1 MTSTNRRYGTLTA
14 QRRYS
19 ARALQLDIN
28 LLTAT
33 FPIAPMPSTAPSLT
47 PHKSSPYPAQTVHD
61 FRPSW
66 VVEQVISPKPN
77 LPRLTSFSTAG
88 TSPATFSRFTIWLLY
103 VTCGS
108 EDSAIMSGKT
118 LYGATFKDVNFVP
131 LQSATFCV
139 QCELISNNSKPYCLA
154 CGSHALLG
162 LSRMLG
168 GSMRNEQ
175 TAHLITDIELNNLV
189 RDLLRTVPDPD
200 VLAMADHTRMPSLTM
215 RSQLRLANAAH
226 PASGFRAVTL
236 GDDAEIH
243 PAELDLEPAISAI
256 TERAQHLTGATGA
269 AIALRAGDEIVCRA
283 RAGRTAPDLGVR
295 LQTDAGISAEAVRSG
310 EIMLCHDAERN
321 PRVDLASCRR
331 LGVRSILVSPLR
343 HYRRTL
349 GVFEVLSSSPGAF
362 DDSDVATMQ
371 LLSGMM
377 VAAISRI
384 STLHQAQILPRVG

>member
-1 MTSTNRRYGTLTA
+1 MFGKTVYGTA
-14 QRRYS
+14 
-19 ARALQLDIN
+19 
-28 LLTAT
+28 
-33 FPIAPMPSTAPSLT
+33 
-47 PHKSSPYPAQTVHD
+47 
-61 FRPSW
+61 
-66 VVEQVISPKPN
+66 
-77 LPRLTSFSTAG
+77 
-88 TSPATFSRFTIWLLY
+88 
-103 VTCGS
+103 
-108 EDSAIMSGKT
+108 
-118 LYGATFKDVNFVP
+118 FKDVNFVP

-139 QCELISNNSKPYCLA
+139 QCELISTNSKPYCLA
-154 CGSHALLG
+154 CGSHSLLG
-162 LSRMLG
+162 LSRVLG
-168 GSMRNEQ
+168 GSLRNQ
-175 TAHLITDIELNNLV
+175 QNAHLITDIELDNLV
-189 RDLLRTVPDPD
+189 RDLLRTVPDPE
-200 VLAMADHTRMPSLTM
+200 VLTMADHTRMPSLAQ
-215 RSQLRLANAAH
+215 RSQLRVANAAH

-236 GDDAEIH
+236 GDEVEIH

-362 DDSDVATMQ
+362 DERDVATMQ
-371 LLSGMM
+371 LLSSMM

-384 STLHQAQILPRVG
+384 SSLHQAQILRRAG

>member
-1 MTSTNRRYGTLTA
+1 MFGKTVYGT
-14 QRRYS
+14 
-19 ARALQLDIN
+19 
-28 LLTAT
+28 
-33 FPIAPMPSTAPSLT
+33 
-47 PHKSSPYPAQTVHD
+47 
-61 FRPSW
+61 
-66 VVEQVISPKPN
+66 
-77 LPRLTSFSTAG
+77 
-88 TSPATFSRFTIWLLY
+88 
-103 VTCGS
+103 
-108 EDSAIMSGKT
+108 
-118 LYGATFKDVNFVP
+118 TFKDVPFVP

-139 QCELISNNSKPYCLA
+139 QCELISNSNKPYCLA

-162 LSRMLG
+162 LSRVLG
-168 GSMRNEQ
+168 GSLRNQQ
-175 TAHLITDIELNNLV
+175 TAHLITDVELDNLV
-189 RDLLRTVPDPD
+189 RDLLRTVPDPAVFD
-200 VLAMADHTRMPSLTM
+200 VADRSRVPSLAM
-215 RSQLRLANAAH
+215 RSQLRVANAVH
-226 PASGFRAVTL
+226 TASGFRAMTVPEEI
-236 GDDAEIH
+236 EIH

-283 RAGRTAPDLGVR
+283 RAGRTAPDLGIR
-295 LQTDAGISAEAVRSG
+295 LQTEGGISAEAVRSG

-362 DDSDVATMQ
+362 DERDVATMQ

-384 STLHQAQILPRVG
+384 SALKRAQIASAAA

>member
-1 MTSTNRRYGTLTA
+1 MFRKTVYG
-14 QRRYS
+14 S
-19 ARALQLDIN
+19 
-28 LLTAT
+28 
-33 FPIAPMPSTAPSLT
+33 
-47 PHKSSPYPAQTVHD
+47 
-61 FRPSW
+61 
-66 VVEQVISPKPN
+66 
-77 LPRLTSFSTAG
+77 
-88 TSPATFSRFTIWLLY
+88 
-103 VTCGS
+103 
-108 EDSAIMSGKT
+108 
-118 LYGATFKDVNFVP
+118 TFKDVNFVP

-139 QCELISNNSKPYCLA
+139 QCELISASTKPFCLA
-154 CGSHALLG
+154 CGSNALLG
-162 LSRMLG
+162 LSRVLG
-168 GSMRNEQ
+168 GSLRHQQ

-200 VLAMADHTRMPSLTM
+200 VVSMADHTRMPSLAQ
-215 RSQLRLANAAH
+215 RSQLRVANAAH
-226 PASGFRAVTL
+226 PVSGFHAVAV
-236 GDDAEIH
+236 GEDIEIY

-269 AIALRAGDEIVCRA
+269 AIALRTGDEIVCRA

-362 DDSDVATMQ
+362 DERDVATMQ
-371 LLSGMM
+371 LLSSMM

-384 STLHQAQILPRVG
+384 SSLHHAQILRRAG

>member
-1 MTSTNRRYGTLTA
+1 MFRKTVYG
-14 QRRYS
+14 S
-19 ARALQLDIN
+19 
-28 LLTAT
+28 
-33 FPIAPMPSTAPSLT
+33 
-47 PHKSSPYPAQTVHD
+47 
-61 FRPSW
+61 
-66 VVEQVISPKPN
+66 
-77 LPRLTSFSTAG
+77 
-88 TSPATFSRFTIWLLY
+88 
-103 VTCGS
+103 
-108 EDSAIMSGKT
+108 
-118 LYGATFKDVNFVP
+118 TFKDVNFVP

-139 QCELISNNSKPYCLA
+139 QCEVISTSTKPFCLA

-162 LSRMLG
+162 LSRVLG
-168 GSMRNEQ
+168 GSLLHQQ
-175 TAHLITDIELNNLV
+175 TAHLITDMELNNLV

-200 VLAMADHTRMPSLTM
+200 VVSMADHTRMPSLAQ
-215 RSQLRLANAAH
+215 RSQLRVANAAH
-226 PASGFRAVTL
+226 PVSGFRAVAV
-236 GDDAEIH
+236 GEDIEIH

-362 DDSDVATMQ
+362 DERDVATMQ
-371 LLSGMM
+371 LLSSMM

-384 STLHQAQILPRVG
+384 SRLHHAQILRHAG

>member
-1 MTSTNRRYGTLTA
+1 MFGKTS
-14 QRRYS
+14 
-19 ARALQLDIN
+19 
-28 LLTAT
+28 
-33 FPIAPMPSTAPSLT
+33 
-47 PHKSSPYPAQTVHD
+47 
-61 FRPSW
+61 
-66 VVEQVISPKPN
+66 
-77 LPRLTSFSTAG
+77 
-88 TSPATFSRFTIWLLY
+88 
-103 VTCGS
+103 
-108 EDSAIMSGKT
+108 SGKT
-118 LYGATFKDVNFVP
+118 SSGKTMFGKHPFGKTVYGTTFKDVNFVP

-139 QCELISNNSKPYCLA
+139 QCELISTNSKPYCLA

-162 LSRMLG
+162 LSRVLG
-168 GSMRNEQ
+168 GSLRHQQ
-175 TAHLITDIELNNLV
+175 TAHLINDVELDNLV
-189 RDLLRTVPDPD
+189 RDLLRSVPEPQLLS
-200 VLAMADHTRMPSLTM
+200 LAADRMADDRMADRWADHSFSGHSPADHNRMPSPAQ
-215 RSQLRLANAAH
+215 RSQLRVANAAY
-226 PASGFRAVTL
+226 PVSGFRAVAL
-236 GDDAEIH
+236 GEEIEIH

-362 DDSDVATMQ
+362 DQSDVATMQ
-371 LLSGMM
+371 LLSSLM

-384 STLHQAQILPRVG
+384 SSLHHAQLLRRAS

>member
-1 MTSTNRRYGTLTA
+1 M
-14 QRRYS
+14 
-19 ARALQLDIN
+19 
-28 LLTAT
+28 
-33 FPIAPMPSTAPSLT
+33 F
-47 PHKSSPYPAQTVHD
+47 
-61 FRPSW
+61 
-66 VVEQVISPKPN
+66 
-77 LPRLTSFSTAG
+77 
-88 TSPATFSRFTIWLLY
+88 
-103 VTCGS
+103 
-108 EDSAIMSGKT
+108 GKT

-175 TAHLITDIELNNLV
+175 TAHLITDSELNNLV

-200 VLAMADHTRMPSLTM
+200 VLAMADHTRMPSLAM
-215 RSQLRLANAAH
+215 RSQLRVANAAH
-226 PASGFRAVTL
+226 PACGFRAVTL
-236 GDDAEIH
+236 GEDAEIH

-371 LLSGMM
+371 LLSGLM

-384 STLHQAQILPRVG
+384 STLHQAQILRRVG